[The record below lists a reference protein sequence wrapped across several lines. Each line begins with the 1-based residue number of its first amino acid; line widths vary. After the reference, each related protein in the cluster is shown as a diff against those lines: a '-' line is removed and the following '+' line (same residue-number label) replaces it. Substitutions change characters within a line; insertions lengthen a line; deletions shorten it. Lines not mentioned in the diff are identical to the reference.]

1 MFVRS
6 FVRSHS
12 HSFVGCVLHLNMK
25 SIHALHTSSS
35 SSLVRDDDTR
45 ARDDSGRI
53 RDDASCV
60 RLSFIST
67 KRNDDDDDVRRS
79 VVDKQTIK

>member
-1 MFVRS
+1 MFMFVRS
-6 FVRSHS
+6 FALSLVRWMRFAFKHEVDP
-12 HSFVGCVLHLNMK
+12 F
-25 SIHALHTSSS
+25 ITSSS
-35 SSLVRDDDTR
+35 SSLVRDDGTR